1 MPLTLT
7 PTSVCKLGVGDLN
20 VKLDALLVPGPHLQ
34 PLAGGIMGQTPLHMV
49 MFGGSYELVPF
60 LEALHL

>member
-20 VKLDALLVPGPHLQ
+20 VKLDALLVPGPHRQ
-34 PLAGGIMGQTPLHMV
+34 PLAGGILGQTPLHCV
-49 MFGGSYELVPF
+49 MFGGSCEMVP
-60 LEALHL
+60 LLAALHL